1 MTTKPKVLFL
11 CQHNAGRS
19 QLGAA
24 LLQHIAGTDFDVS
37 SAGLSPSANVN
48 EAIAASLDEIGI
60 DIHRN
65 VPRAVTE
72 TDLLDADYVIA
83 MKPGLA
89 LPVAPAGE
97 HLVWAFP
104 DPASW
109 EVDDVRALRRAVE
122 ARLRRW
128 LDYDLPA
135 TRGQKTRTRCDV
147 QGRCFGDTA
156 LRS

>member
-1 MTTKPKVLFL
+1 MNDKPKVLFL

-24 LLQHIAGTDFDVS
+24 LLQHIAGTEFDVS

-48 EAIAASLDEIGI
+48 EAIASSLDELGM
-60 DIHRN
+60 DIHAN

-72 TDLLDADYVIA
+72 TDLVEADYVIA
-83 MKPGLA
+83 MKPNLA

-97 HLVWAFP
+97 HIVWAFP

-109 EVDDVRALRRAVE
+109 ELDDVRVLRDAV
-122 ARLRRW
+122 ASKLQDW
-128 LDYDLPA
+128 VATLPA
-135 TRGQKTRTRCDV
+135 K
-147 QGRCFGDTA
+147 
-156 LRS
+156 